1 MLHNK
6 LEAPELRAKN
16 IMNRIRWSLYT
27 LLIGLVPFIARFF
40 TCINSTM
47 PFLYQYIFNPIDFAI
62 LALVLICSYFQ
73 EMRNLEKLD
82 KNKTILGETA
92 RTVYPFAA
100 GACIFTIAYILNSLY
115 GEELRNALNNNNLS
129 SITQDQNNVNNYN
142 PRYVLFLVESLAICF
157 FSGILSFS
165 IVRKLDLAKQISE

>member
-1 MLHNK
+1 
-6 LEAPELRAKN
+6 
-16 IMNRIRWSLYT
+16 
-27 LLIGLVPFIARFF
+27 
-40 TCINSTM
+40 
-47 PFLYQYIFNPIDFAI
+47 
-62 LALVLICSYFQ
+62 
-73 EMRNLEKLD
+73 MRNLEKLD